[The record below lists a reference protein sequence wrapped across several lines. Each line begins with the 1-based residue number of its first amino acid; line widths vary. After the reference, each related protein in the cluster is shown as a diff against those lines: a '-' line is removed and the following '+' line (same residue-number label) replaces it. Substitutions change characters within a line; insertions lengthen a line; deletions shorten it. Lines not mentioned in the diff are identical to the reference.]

1 MLTKATWRRYH
12 VGSVNIDRWSCRCF
26 SITVQS
32 EVYMKQAN
40 ASATAQSHSNS
51 FDAIV
56 IGSGIGGLAFAAL
69 IAKLR
74 KWRVFV
80 LERHFKIGGFTHT
93 FSRPGG
99 WTWDVGVHYVGEM
112 GKGMNGR
119 RLFDFVTDGQ
129 VDWSPLPDVYDVFAY
144 PGFTLKV
151 PKGRANFERA
161 LVDAF
166 PEEKASIAQ
175 YFRDIQRATNW
186 FNRHVMATVTPLP
199 ISLVVQAMNRATE
212 KLPLQTTQQYLEK
225 NIRDSRLRAVLASQW
240 ADYGLPPARSAFV
253 AHAVIVNHYLNG
265 AWYPA
270 GGSGEIPKAV
280 SSVILAAGGSLL
292 VGHEVTKI
300 ILENGK
306 AAGVEVQLRKGTG
319 KRQLEFRAP
328 VIVSDAG
335 AWNTFKRFL
344 PEEAIPFCADLKT
357 LPDGL
362 EAVELFLGLKRDP
375 REMGFQGE
383 NYWIFSSFDHNQ
395 MCADR
400 NEAMNGK
407 ASMAYLSF
415 PSLKDPRA
423 QHYTAEIVAP
433 FSFRALEVFQ
443 KEPWR
448 RRGTEYE
455 SAKNR
460 ITESLL
466 ALVEKQHPGF
476 RDLIAYAELATPL
489 TFEHFAGSP
498 AGTIYGYPATPE
510 RFKKKW
516 LQAKTLIPNL
526 YLTGTDAS
534 LLGIMGALMGG
545 VATASTVL
553 GPAGFME
560 IMRAVR
566 QPQPARIPSVV

>member
-1 MLTKATWRRYH
+1 MSQTEAST
-12 VGSVNIDRWSCRCF
+12 I
-26 SITVQS
+26 VQ
-32 EVYMKQAN
+32 A
-40 ASATAQSHSNS
+40 HDDS

-56 IGSGIGGLAFAAL
+56 IGSGIGGLAFAAFM
-69 IAKLR
+69 AKLR
-74 KWRVFV
+74 KWRVLV

-93 FSRPGG
+93 FSRPGD
-99 WTWDVGVHYVGEM
+99 WTWDVGVHYVGDM
-112 GKGMNGR
+112 GKGMTGR
-119 RLFDFVTDGQ
+119 RLFDFITDGG

-144 PGFTLKV
+144 PGLTLKV

-166 PEEKASIAQ
+166 PAEKVAIGQ
-175 YFRDIQRATNW
+175 YFRDIQRAINW
-186 FNRHVMATVTPLP
+186 FSRHAMATMTPLL
-199 ISLVVQAMNRATE
+199 ISLAVQAINRATE
-212 KLPLQTTQQYLEK
+212 KYSLQTTQQYLEK
-225 NIRDSRLRAVLASQW
+225 NIRDPRLRAVLASQW
-240 ADYGLPPARSAFV
+240 ADYGLPPGRSAFV

-270 GGSGEIPKAV
+270 GGAGEIPKAV
-280 SSVILAAGGSLL
+280 SSVIQGAGGELL

-300 ILENGK
+300 IVENGK
-306 AAGVEVQLRKGTG
+306 AVGVEVQLKKGTG
-319 KRQLEFRAP
+319 QRRLEFRAP

-344 PEEAIPFCADLKT
+344 PEEAIPFRADLET
-357 LPDGL
+357 LPEGL

-383 NYWIFSSFDHNQ
+383 NYWIFSSFDHEQ

-400 NEAMNGK
+400 NNALNGQ
-407 ASMAYLSF
+407 APMAYLSF

-423 QHYTAEIVAP
+423 QNHTAEIVAP
-433 FSFRALEVFQ
+433 FSFRTLEAFQ

-455 SAKNR
+455 SAKKR
-460 ITESLL
+460 ITENLL

-498 AGTIYGYPATPE
+498 SGTIYGYPATPE
-510 RFKKKW
+510 RFRKKW
-516 LQAKTLIPNL
+516 FRPKTPIPNL
-526 YLTGTDAS
+526 YLTGTDAG

-545 VATASTVL
+545 VATASTLL
-553 GPAGFME
+553 GSVGFME
-560 IMRAVR
+560 IMRAVHR
-566 QPQPARIPSVV
+566 PEPARIPSAV